1 MGDKPVCRRAQYG
14 ADFKSEEGVAMKPF
28 VFSSA
33 TMTKVRAGVGARLCA
48 VGVAALVLTSACD
61 RLPGSKS
68 TAKEEPTTK
77 VAANANPSRGG
88 DGKLPIKENLLAA
101 CAKDNIVMGYG
112 KDGDLRTTGSDI
124 NGYCE
129 GYLLATYE
137 SMILTDAICRDD
149 PQPPTAYF
157 LRSVFQEHAKAA
169 GALSR
174 GDAQAVADAFLDAFS
189 CKRNTN

>member
-1 MGDKPVCRRAQYG
+1 MTLL
-14 ADFKSEEGVAMKPF
+14 

-33 TMTKVRAGVGARLCA
+33 TKIKSRAGVGARLCA

-61 RLPGSKS
+61 RLPGNKS
-68 TAKEEPTTK
+68 TANEETTTK
-77 VAANANPSRGG
+77 VAATADSSRGG
-88 DGKLPIKENLLAA
+88 DRNLPTKESLLSA

-112 KDGDLRTTGSDI
+112 KDGQIRKTGSEI

-129 GYLLATYE
+129 GYLLASYE
-137 SMILTDAICRDD
+137 SMLLSRSICRDD

-157 LRSVFQEHAKAA
+157 LRSVFQDHAKID

-174 GDAQAVADAFLDAFS
+174 GDAQAVADAFLDSFS
-189 CKRNTN
+189 CKRLKN